1 MTSVQSFDESLQAA
15 PAKNLPAETA
25 DGSPGLMAIYSLTIF
40 LSAFLL
46 FQVQPLI
53 GKFILPWFGGLPSVW
68 TTCMLFFQVLLFGG
82 YLYAHLLNRYL
93 APRWQSIVHGVLLAV
108 ACVMLPIVPSET
120 WKPTGTEDPTLRILV
135 VLGASVGFP
144 FFILSSTGPLLQGWF
159 SRTHR
164 GRSPY

>member
-1 MTSVQSFDESLQAA
+1 MTSVRPIDESLRPAALAPVETGAVAA
-15 PAKNLPAETA
+15 P
-25 DGSPGLMAIYSLTIF
+25 DGSRGMLLVYALTIF

-53 GKFILPWFGGLPSVW
+53 GKFILLWFGGLPSVW

-108 ACVMLPIVPSET
+108 ACVM
-120 WKPTGTEDPTLRILV
+120 
-135 VLGASVGFP
+135 
-144 FFILSSTGPLLQGWF
+144 
-159 SRTHR
+159 
-164 GRSPY
+164 